1 MNADMNPVLSAL
13 IGVDRRL
20 IGFFEVFMKIE
31 LTESAAKQSQKQIAQ
46 RGKGLGL
53 RVGVKDAGC
62 SGFAYVYDYAD
73 EVRADDKLFE
83 AHDAKVVVD
92 AKSLETLDGS
102 TLDFVKEGLKQVFKF
117 TNPNVDATCGC
128 GESFSGQEETLRGTS
143 QS

>member
-1 MNADMNPVLSAL
+1 MTKARGTRHKGLL
-13 IGVDRRL
+13 
-20 IGFFEVFMKIE
+20 MKIE
-31 LTESAAKQSQKQIAQ
+31 LTESAAKQIQKQIAQ

-53 RVGVKDAGC
+53 RVGVKDSGC

-128 GESFSGQEETLRGTS
+128 GESFSVKEKQ
-143 QS
+143 